1 MMTTKICFTLLLFL
15 LIQELFLK
23 RILVTTQISNF
34 QAAVVIARTMSLIK
48 NHLQRKGFIL

>member
-23 RILVTTQISNF
+23 IILVTIQISNF

-48 NHLQRKGFIL
+48 NHLPRKGFIL